1 MSGEKELGA
10 MRFAY
15 ADPPYL
21 GCGRMYVKHHPEAL
35 IWDDPET
42 HRRLIERLSDEWPD
56 GWALSLHVPS
66 LRTLLPMCPPDV
78 RVGSACKT
86 FAQIRPT
93 RVQWFWEPVIWR
105 GGRKTRVSQSPR
117 DWLQYNTAPRSAAR
131 DGGLIGGKP
140 MAYCLWVFSLLG
152 AERGD
157 TLDDLFPGTG
167 AVTAA
172 WKAFQAQPLSAPPLP
187 LEALA

>member
-1 MSGEKELGA
+1 MMSGA

-21 GCGRMYVKHHPEAL
+21 GCGKMYAAHHPDAL

-42 HRRLIERLSDEWPD
+42 HRHLIQRLCDEYPD

-66 LRTLLPMCPPDV
+66 LQTLLAFCPPDV
-78 RVGSACKT
+78 RVGAACKT
-86 FAQIRPT
+86 FGQIRPT
-93 RVQWFWEPVIWR
+93 AVQWMWEPVIWR
-105 GGRKTRVSQSPR
+105 GGRKGRTNPSPR
-117 DWLQYNTAPRSAAR
+117 DWLTYNTAPRSAAR

-140 MAYCLWVFSLLG
+140 RAFCMWVFSLLN
-152 AERGD
+152 AQPSD

-172 WKAFQAQPLSAPPLP
+172 WQDFCGVRKPHLFDLEVSA
-187 LEALA
+187 

>member
-1 MSGEKELGA
+1 

-21 GCGRMYVKHHPEAL
+21 GCAHMYAAHHPDAM

-42 HRRLIERLSDEWPD
+42 HRTLIQRLCDEYPD

-78 RVGSACKT
+78 RVGAACKNY
-86 FAQIRPT
+86 AQMRPT
-93 RVQWFWEPVIWR
+93 RVQWMWEPVIWR
-105 GGRKTRVSQSPR
+105 GGRKVNKHLKTGPR
-117 DWLQYNTAPRSAAR
+117 DWLEYNTAPRRPSI

-140 MAYCLWVFSLLG
+140 MAYSRWVFSLLG

-167 AVTAA
+167 AVSAA
-172 WKAFQAQPLSAPPLP
+172 WRELQGERDPNPLLLEMAASA
-187 LEALA
+187 